1 MLRTARL
8 IVLAVLSGGIFAVP
22 CGIYAQSAPR
32 TVSGTVTD
40 AATGE
45 PLIGATVQ
53 VKGVTIG
60 TTTDL
65 NGMFSINLPANRK
78 TLLFSYVGYEA
89 QEIAVGRENYLNV
102 ALKQD
107 ANALDEVVVVGYGQ
121 QKKGM
126 LVSSVPVYCFDGFCE
141 GAGFI
146 GHVAVVGIEPHLGVR
161 NLHDDRDRR
170 FFPCG
175 CECGRQTA
183 KSC

>member
-1 MLRTARL
+1 M
-8 IVLAVLSGGIFAVP
+8 LAVLSGGIFAVP

-65 NGMFSINLPANRK
+65 NGMSSINLPANRK

-107 ANALDEVVVVGYGQ
+107 ANALDEVVVV
-121 QKKGM
+121 
-126 LVSSVPVYCFDGFCE
+126 
-141 GAGFI
+141 
-146 GHVAVVGIEPHLGVR
+146 R
-161 NLHDDRDRR
+161 
-170 FFPCG
+170 
-175 CECGRQTA
+175 
-183 KSC
+183 

>member
-8 IVLAVLSGGIFAVP
+8 IMLAVLSGGIFAVP

-126 LVSSVPVYCFDGFCE
+126 LKRLSEIF
-141 GAGFI
+141 
-146 GHVAVVGIEPHLGVR
+146 H
-161 NLHDDRDRR
+161 
-170 FFPCG
+170 
-175 CECGRQTA
+175 
-183 KSC
+183 K

>member
-1 MLRTARL
+1 MHSLLPERFP
-8 IVLAVLSGGIFAVP
+8 VLSPMRPPV
-22 CGIYAQSAPR
+22 
-32 TVSGTVTD
+32 
-40 AATGE
+40 
-45 PLIGATVQ
+45 IGATVQ

-126 LVSSVPVYCFDGFCE
+126 LKRLSEIF
-141 GAGFI
+141 
-146 GHVAVVGIEPHLGVR
+146 H
-161 NLHDDRDRR
+161 
-170 FFPCG
+170 
-175 CECGRQTA
+175 
-183 KSC
+183 K

>member
-1 MLRTARL
+1 MKCIKIDNMLRTARL
-8 IVLAVLSGGIFAVP
+8 IMLAVLSGGIFAVP

-78 TLLFSYVGYEA
+78 TLLSPMSGMKPRRLRL
-89 QEIAVGRENYLNV
+89 AVRII
-102 ALKQD
+102 
-107 ANALDEVVVVGYGQ
+107 
-121 QKKGM
+121 
-126 LVSSVPVYCFDGFCE
+126 STW
-141 GAGFI
+141 
-146 GHVAVVGIEPHLGVR
+146 R
-161 NLHDDRDRR
+161 
-170 FFPCG
+170 
-175 CECGRQTA
+175 
-183 KSC
+183 